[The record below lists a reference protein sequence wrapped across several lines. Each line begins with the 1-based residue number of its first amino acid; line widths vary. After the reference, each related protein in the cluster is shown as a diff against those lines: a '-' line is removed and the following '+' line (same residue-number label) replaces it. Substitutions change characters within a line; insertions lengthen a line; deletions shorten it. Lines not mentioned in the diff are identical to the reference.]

1 MTSICKFIIKLCYH
15 HHLIIYNHCLPTI
28 YLSGLERAC
37 VKPTLIPKKKDV
49 SGIELLVQF
58 IIFSNIF
65 TKFK

>member
-15 HHLIIYNHCLPTI
+15 HHLIYYLQPLSPN